1 MRHMRLTL
9 ALTALLVAANTA
21 WLSPVGAALA
31 ADDPFVAKSVELPDV
46 PLGDFQNGLLPDSVA
61 EDRGVLLGGIGSGLF
76 STGGNGYWTVTDRGP
91 NGEIGDARTF
101 LVPEFTPTLVRVKA
115 QDPSIIVDE
124 AVPITTPGGDPV
136 TGLPNLPIAG
146 DPPPI
151 AADAVTLLD
160 YNPNGLDTEGVVR
173 TPDGHF
179 WLVDEYGPSIVEVDA
194 GGEVV
199 RRHLPAGLETQYAA
213 AGVDYPVTGS
223 LPAELAARRANRGF
237 EDIALLPD
245 GRTVVVALQS
255 SVVVAGDRD
264 RIITELVAFDTV
276 TGTTLHE
283 YAYRF
288 DAASTFAAG
297 TRGRDLKISALVPLD
312 QHTVLV
318 QERTDT
324 ECRFYV
330 VTLDPDDELVTE
342 ADKTLFADL
351 ADVAGVP
358 GKVEGAA
365 LKNRRTLVVIS
376 DNDFG
381 FVPRAYADGEDVD
394 YTGIAT
400 TLAEVKIP

>member
-1 MRHMRLTL
+1 MRIALPVTL
-9 ALTALLVAANTA
+9 ALAAAVATLTAPTGTAAA
-21 WLSPVGAALA
+21 PSG
-31 ADDPFVAKSVELPDV
+31 PFVTKSAQLPDIA
-46 PLGDFQNGLLPDSVA
+46 LGDFQNGLLPDSLQD
-61 EDRGVLLGGIGSGLF
+61 DRGVRLGGIGSGLF
-76 STGGNGYWTVTDRGP
+76 ATGGNSYWTVTDRGP

-101 LVPEFTPTLVRVKA
+101 LVPDFTPTLVRIKV
-115 QDPSIIVDE
+115 QDPSIAIDR
-124 AVPITTPGGDPV
+124 AVPITTPAGAPV
-136 TGLPNLPIAG
+136 TGLPNLPIPG

-194 GGEVV
+194 EGQVV
-199 RRHLPAGLETQYAA
+199 RRHLPAGLETQYVA
-213 AGVDYPVTGS
+213 AGVDYPVTGA
-223 LPAELAARRANRGF
+223 LPAGLAARRANRGI

-276 TGTTLHE
+276 TGTTVHE
-283 YAYRF
+283 YVYRF
-288 DAASTFAAG
+288 DSASTFEAG
-297 TRGRDLKISALVPLD
+297 TRGRDLKISALIPLD
-312 QHTVLV
+312 QQHLLV

-330 VTLDPDDELVTE
+330 VTLDPEDELITE
-342 ADKTLFADL
+342 VDKTLFANL
-351 ADVAGVP
+351 AGVAGVP

-400 TLAEVKIP
+400 TLAEVKIS

>member
-1 MRHMRLTL
+1 MRIVLP
-9 ALTALLVAANTA
+9 LTAVLVTAANA
-21 WLSPVGAALA
+21 LSTSTGAAVVP
-31 ADDPFVAKSVELPDV
+31 ADPTVSKSVQLPEIA
-46 PLGDFQNGLLPDSVA
+46 LGDFQNGLLPDSLHD
-61 EDRGVLLGGIGSGLF
+61 DRGVRLGGLGSGLF
-76 STGGNGYWTVTDRGP
+76 ATGGSSYWTVTDRGP

-101 LVPEFTPTLVRVKA
+101 LVPEFTPTIVKVKV
-115 QDPSIIVDE
+115 QDPSIVVDR
-124 AVPITTPGGDPV
+124 AVPITTPDGDPV

-146 DPPPI
+146 DPPPMG
-151 AADAVTLLD
+151 ADAVTLLD

-194 GGEVV
+194 SGQVL
-199 RRHLPAGLETQYAA
+199 RRHLPAGLETKYDA

-223 LPAELAARRANRGF
+223 LPAALAARRANRGF

-245 GRTVVVALQS
+245 GRTIVVALQS

-312 QHTVLV
+312 QQHVLV
-318 QERTDT
+318 QERTDA

-330 VTLDPDDELVTE
+330 VTLDPDDDLVTE
-342 ADKTLFADL
+342 ADKTLFANL
-351 ADVAGVP
+351 AGVVGVP

-400 TLAEVKIP
+400 TLVEVKIP